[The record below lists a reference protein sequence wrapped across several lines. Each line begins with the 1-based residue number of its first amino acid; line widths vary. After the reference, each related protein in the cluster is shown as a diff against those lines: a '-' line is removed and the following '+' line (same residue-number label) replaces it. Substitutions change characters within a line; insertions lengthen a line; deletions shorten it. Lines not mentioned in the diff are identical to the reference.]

1 MIEIFNDFYL
11 GTLDI
16 ERLNYGIITLLP
28 KVKEAEKIHQYKSI
42 CLLNCL
48 YKWVT
53 KCLTIKLEVVAR
65 GIIHKSQT
73 TFLKGR
79 NIMNSIF
86 TLHEILHESKINRG
100 KLRWC

>member
-1 MIEIFNDFYL
+1 LIAYLKYFYSDMIEIFNDFYL

-53 KCLTIKLEVVAR
+53 KCLTIKLEVVAEE
-65 GIIHKSQT
+65 SFT
-73 TFLKGR
+73 NLKQL
-79 NIMNSIF
+79 S
-86 TLHEILHESKINRG
+86 
-100 KLRWC
+100 